1 MYEGLVLLLRCG
13 GLWLNALVAWLLD
26 VSLLWFLEG
35 VGQLRRALLWLLWR
49 ICIEK
54 K

>member
-1 MYEGLVLLLRCG
+1 MHEELVFWLQCG
-13 GLWLNALVAWLLD
+13 GLWLNALVACLLD

-49 ICIEK
+49 ICMK
-54 K
+54 KK